1 MTAVRQ
7 LRQELT
13 ELGSNKDRVQ
23 KAIRQVGQG
32 LRHSGQKPIRHSG
45 QEPTSFETGKYRVLR
60 VVFTSSETGTPLQVV
75 GITGEFG
82 V

>member
-13 ELGSNKDRVQ
+13 DLGSIKNRVS

-32 LRHSGQKPIRHSG
+32 LRHSGQEPIRQPG
-45 QEPTSFETGKYRVLR
+45 QEPTSFETGKYRVSR
-60 VVFTSSETGTPLQVV
+60 VVFTLFETGTPLQAI